1 MTVRFAPAHLGAAA
15 LCVGLAAANLARLHA
30 LLLLVALGVVG
41 AFWVGAPGT
50 RLAGIA
56 LLAAGAGWW
65 WGTVRLDALDR
76 SPLSQASDASAP
88 ATPAR
93 ITDGCGPT
101 AST

>member
-65 WGTVRLDALDR
+65 WGSVRLDALDR
-76 SPLSQASDASAP
+76 SPLRTEVGRAGR
-88 ATPAR
+88 ATVVV
-93 ITDGCGPT
+93 TSPT
-101 AST
+101 VSFSS